1 MAKENVMPGGF
12 AYRASLS
19 LFGIRVEIESNS
31 EKALAIAHECISRG
45 NQTLFSN
52 AEGQTIYVVLTM
64 YDVNQPAAQ
73 GCEHVDSTSLYLNFG
88 DVAVR
93 ANPLSGRGVCE
104 FPAGAEFG
112 EPF

>member
-1 MAKENVMPGGF
+1 MPSEF

-31 EKALAIAHECISRG
+31 ENAIAIASECISRG

-52 AEGQTIYVVLTM
+52 AEERMIYIVLAI
-64 YDVNQPAAQ
+64 YDVNIPRAQ
-73 GCEHVDSTSLYLNFG
+73 NLEHVDSTSLTLNFG

-93 ANPLSGRGVCE
+93 ANPLSGHGTCE
-104 FPAGAEFG
+104 FPPGAEFG
-112 EPF
+112 EPFAEAVN